1 MTFNEAARWC
11 VHGVPR
17 RHLIERDNN
26 LFHDLHD
33 ARQAVEDAQ
42 IALEYAQAALIDA
55 KGDVAITLRAAQDAG
70 VVDADGDEIPW
81 RDRP

>member
-1 MTFNEAARWC
+1 MTFAEAARWS
-11 VHGVPR
+11 VHGVAR

-26 LFHDLHD
+26 LLDDLHA
-33 ARQAVEDAQ
+33 ARRAHEDAQ

-55 KGDVAITLRAAQDAG
+55 QADAAVALRAAQDAG

-81 RDRP
+81 RDRQ